1 MAEKN
6 PKTNKNPTAYPCNV
20 HIYIQTPPQ
29 APFEHKKGLDD
40 SLLMP
45 TVKSSPAQQ
54 NVLH

>member
-1 MAEKN
+1 MAEKKT
-6 PKTNKNPTAYPCNV
+6 KTNKNPTAYPCNV